1 MSQVV
6 ERNNSAVLGY
16 NLNDGV
22 VARLR
27 DSVTRHSI
35 AATGYIY
42 IKIRYACYALPRGLI
57 KSCSSPKLC
66 ACGFFFVMSVGFKLR
81 PLKAAGRGTCF
92 QSLGSMHPCTCHCRR
107 KEAPESPKS
116 MCGRVRPR
124 EFIRSP
130 PITKL
135 KLEQG

>member
-16 NLNDGV
+16 NLNDGG

-42 IKIRYACYALPRGLI
+42 
-57 KSCSSPKLC
+57 
-66 ACGFFFVMSVGFKLR
+66 M
-81 PLKAAGRGTCF
+81 
-92 QSLGSMHPCTCHCRR
+92 
-107 KEAPESPKS
+107 
-116 MCGRVRPR
+116 
-124 EFIRSP
+124 
-130 PITKL
+130 
-135 KLEQG
+135 

>member
-16 NLNDGV
+16 NLNDGG

-42 IKIRYACYALPRGLI
+42 ICNVCVLAVPRGLI
-57 KSCSSPKLC
+57 KSRSSPKRC
-66 ACGFFFVMSVGFKLR
+66 ALWLFFRYV
-81 PLKAAGRGTCF
+81 RG
-92 QSLGSMHPCTCHCRR
+92 
-107 KEAPESPKS
+107 
-116 MCGRVRPR
+116 V
-124 EFIRSP
+124 
-130 PITKL
+130 
-135 KLEQG
+135 